1 METYNSLIS
10 NLFFFVFGFFPPQRI
25 ALEPKTDD
33 SFASEIPKEPE
44 PEPMG
49 LKKFQRTAP
58 VFHER
63 EKKKRQK
70 EKKKKEKEKKQNFL
84 T

>member
-1 METYNSLIS
+1 
-10 NLFFFVFGFFPPQRI
+10 
-25 ALEPKTDD
+25 
-33 SFASEIPKEPE
+33 
-44 PEPMG
+44 MG

-70 EKKKKEKEKKQNFL
+70 EKKEKRKRKKTELFNL
-84 T
+84 RR